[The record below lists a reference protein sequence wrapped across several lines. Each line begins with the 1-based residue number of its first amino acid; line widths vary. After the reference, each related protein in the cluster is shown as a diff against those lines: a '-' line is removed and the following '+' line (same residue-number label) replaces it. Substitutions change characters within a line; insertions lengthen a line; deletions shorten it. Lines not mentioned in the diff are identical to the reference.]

1 MCTTNEKEKRAE
13 YTQDDGDIDIEVTE
27 KAWPNVKTFH
37 QFKDHPALGPGA
49 VEESSVVLGPRGLA
63 RTEQEEDVPTPESSR
78 PPSRAAVVTVSR
90 KGRKKTMLHCQLAR
104 NRKKR
109 DTTCCLS

>member
-27 KAWPNVKTFH
+27 KAWPNLKTFH

-104 NRKKR
+104 NQKNE
-109 DTTCCLS
+109 TPLVA